1 MLSGQAMDEIRQLG
15 PGDLGR
21 EDFALEAI
29 LLLRKTWTRKHRGFR
44 FRLDKWGEGPS
55 RITFKDLGFD
65 INIQQRYLSAVCP
78 VHGRFH
84 ELWTGAAIAPRPD
97 RISCPGDRSVAC
109 GQDCG
114 VDYVYEPAG
123 KS

>member
-1 MLSGQAMDEIRQLG
+1 MRVLHSPINIAGG
-15 PGDLGR
+15 PGAISQGLRELGV
-21 EDFALEAI
+21 EST
-29 LLLRKTWTRKHRGFR
+29 LLVFNERPFER
-44 FRLDKWGEGPS
+44 
-55 RITFKDLGFD
+55 GFD

-97 RISCPGDRSVAC
+97 RISCPGDRTVAC